1 MSISFAWRIQCSI
14 PAPRFLFLAHR
25 LGKWNAYLCLPQL
38 THNTKWSSFLRT
50 WNSSWQVFEE
60 HFTYFTKVCISSFTE
75 ALGNQSLVW
84 EVHPLIRFSLELDGS
99 QHYIS
104 FCMRN
109 KRIKRR
115 KYGRNSC
122 LYHFLF
128 SFYPYPSHA

>member
-1 MSISFAWRIQCSI
+1 MTQNGAVLS
-14 PAPRFLFLAHR
+14 AHR
-25 LGKWNAYLCLPQL
+25 TVHDKYLKNISRIL
-38 THNTKWSSFLRT
+38 KKFAFLL
-50 WNSSWQVFEE
+50 SLKPLE
-60 HFTYFTKVCISSFTE
+60 
-75 ALGNQSLVW
+75 NQSLVW

-104 FCMRN
+104 FCTRN

-128 SFYPYPSHA
+128 SFYPYPSHAQMNMSSFNKMGIYYAFLKAIYSERDERLYKCLIVK